1 MREVVLVLKT
11 IRINFERK
19 QEEIMATKHDQ
30 IIKYIEDLPIGDRI
44 SVRGIAKNLGVSEGT
59 AYRAIKNAENSGL
72 VSTIQR
78 VGTIRIERKLKK
90 HIENLSFGE
99 VVRIIEGDVLGGA
112 NGLNKVLNKF
122 IIGAMTEKAMIRYI
136 TAGSLMIVGNRQGVQ
151 KLALEN
157 GAAVLITGG
166 FDAEEKIA
174 QLADELELPVLR
186 TTYDTFTVATMIN
199 RALSDQLIKKDILLV
214 SDIYTSLE
222 KTNYLFATDTIESYQ
237 KLSEQTHHSRFPVV
251 NKNLRLVGIVTAK
264 DVLGKLATLTMDK
277 VMTKDPIA
285 GKKMMSVASV
295 SHQMIWDG
303 LEVMPIVEDDLS
315 LVGFVSRQD
324 VMKAMQ
330 LVQRQPQIADTISDQ
345 ISGEVMPVE
354 ERRDT
359 NHPEAA
365 CFKFLVAPQM
375 VNSVGT
381 ISFGVLSE
389 IISNVTQR
397 TMIVNQRRNVLIEQ
411 MNLHYLRLIQLESEL
426 MIRPKIIEIG
436 RRSAKLDVEVYLENA
451 LVAKAIVVCQVMER
465 T

>member
-1 MREVVLVLKT
+1 
-11 IRINFERK
+11 
-19 QEEIMATKHDQ
+19 MATKHDQ
-30 IIKYIEDLPIGDRI
+30 ILKYIEGLPIGDRI
-44 SVRGIAKNLGVSEGT
+44 SVRSIAKNLGVSEGT
-59 AYRAIKNAENSGL
+59 AYRAIKDAENIGL

-90 HIENLSFGE
+90 HIEKLTFGE
-99 VVRIIEGDVLGGA
+99 VVRIIEGDVLGGSS
-112 NGLNKVLNKF
+112 GLDKVLNKF
-122 IIGAMTEKAMIRYI
+122 VIGAMTENAMTRYI
-136 TAGSLMIVGNRQGVQ
+136 TPGSLMIVGNRQEVQ

-166 FDAEEKIA
+166 FDTTSEIS
-174 QLADELELPVLR
+174 QLADRLEMPVLR

-199 RALSDQLIKKDILLV
+199 RALSDQLIKKDIMLV

-222 KTNYLFATDTIESYQ
+222 KTNYLFSTNTIADYQ
-237 KLSEQTHHSRFPVV
+237 KLSEETHHSRFPVV
-251 NKNLRLVGIVTAK
+251 NKSLRLVGIVTAK
-264 DVLGKLATLTMDK
+264 DIIGKAETLSMDK
-277 VMTKDPIA
+277 VMTKDPSVV
-285 GKKMMSVASV
+285 KKMMSVASV

-303 LEVMPIVEDDLS
+303 LEVMPVVEDDFS

-345 ISGEVMPVE
+345 ISGEVMPIE
-354 ERRDT
+354 ESEEGSKGEPR
-359 NHPEAA
+359 
-365 CFKFLVAPQM
+365 FKFSVAPQM

-397 TMIVNQRRNVLIEQ
+397 TMLVNQKRNVLIEQ

-426 MIRPKIIEIG
+426 DIRPKVLEIG
-436 RRSAKLDVEVYLENA
+436 RRSAKLDIEVYLENA
-451 LVAKAIVVCQVMER
+451 IVAKAIVVCQVMER
-465 T
+465 S

>member
-1 MREVVLVLKT
+1 
-11 IRINFERK
+11 
-19 QEEIMATKHDQ
+19 MATKHDQ
-30 IIKYIEDLPIGDRI
+30 ILKYIEGLPIGDRI
-44 SVRGIAKNLGVSEGT
+44 SVRSIAKNLGVSEGT
-59 AYRAIKNAENSGL
+59 AYRAIKDAENIGL

-90 HIENLSFGE
+90 HIEKLTFGE
-99 VVRIIEGDVLGGA
+99 VVRIIEGDVLGGSA
-112 NGLNKVLNKF
+112 GLDKVLNKF
-122 IIGAMTEKAMIRYI
+122 VIGAMTEKAMTRYI
-136 TAGSLMIVGNRQGVQ
+136 TPGSLMIVGNRQGVQ

-166 FDAEEKIA
+166 FDTDIEIAE
-174 QLADELELPVLR
+174 LADELGMPVLR

-199 RALSDQLIKKDILLV
+199 RALSDQLIKKDIMLV
-214 SDIYTSLE
+214 SDIYTTLE
-222 KTNYLFATDTIESYQ
+222 KTNYLFSTNTIGDYQ
-237 KLSEQTHHSRFPVV
+237 NLSEKTHHSRFPIV
-251 NKNLRLVGIVTAK
+251 NKSLRLVGIVTAK
-264 DVLGKLATLTMDK
+264 DVLGKSETLTMDK
-277 VMTKDPIA
+277 VMTKDPIVV
-285 GKKMMSVASV
+285 KKMMSVASV

-303 LEVMPIVEDDLS
+303 LEVMPVVEDDLS

-354 ERRDT
+354 EGAKT
-359 NHPEAA
+359 GEPQ
-365 CFKFLVAPQM
+365 FKFSVAPQM

-389 IISNVTQR
+389 IIANVTQR
-397 TMIVNQRRNVLIEQ
+397 TMITNQRRNVLIEQ
-411 MNLHYLRLIQLESEL
+411 MSLHYLRLIQLESEL
-426 MIRPKIIEIG
+426 DIRPRVLEIG
-436 RRSAKLDVEVYLENA
+436 RRSAKLDIEVYLENA

>member
-1 MREVVLVLKT
+1 
-11 IRINFERK
+11 
-19 QEEIMATKHDQ
+19 MATKHDQ
-30 IIKYIEDLPIGDRI
+30 IIKYIEELPIGDRI
-44 SVRGIAKNLGVSEGT
+44 SVRSIAKNLSVSEGT
-59 AYRAIKNAENSGL
+59 AYRAIKDAENIGL

-90 HIENLSFGE
+90 HIEKLSFGE

-112 NGLNKVLNKF
+112 NGLDKVLNKF
-122 IIGAMTEKAMIRYI
+122 VIGAMTEKAMIRYI
-136 TAGSLMIVGNRQGVQ
+136 TPGSLMIVGNRQGAQ

-166 FDAEEKIA
+166 FDAEEEIA
-174 QLADELELPVLR
+174 RLADELEMPVLR

-199 RALSDQLIKKDILLV
+199 RALSDQLIKKDIMLV
-214 SDIYTSLE
+214 SDIYTTLE
-222 KTNYLFATDTIESYQ
+222 KTNYLFSTDTIEAYHE
-237 KLSEQTHHSRFPVV
+237 LAEQTRHSRFPVV

-264 DVLGKLATLTMDK
+264 DILGKSNLLTMDK
-277 VMTKDPIA
+277 VMTKDPIVV
-285 GKKMMSVASV
+285 KKMMSVASV

-303 LEVMPIVEDDLS
+303 LEVMPVVEDDLS

-354 ERRDT
+354 EQKEGAKSDE
-359 NHPEAA
+359 PS
-365 CFKFLVAPQM
+365 FKFSVAPQM

-397 TMIVNQRRNVLIEQ
+397 TMIVHQRRNVLIEQ

-426 MIRPKIIEIG
+426 DIRPKILEIG

-451 LVAKAIVVCQVMER
+451 IVAKAIVVCQVMER

>member
-1 MREVVLVLKT
+1 
-11 IRINFERK
+11 
-19 QEEIMATKHDQ
+19 MATKHDQ
-30 IIKYIEDLPIGDRI
+30 IIKYIEELPIGDRI
-44 SVRGIAKNLGVSEGT
+44 SVRSIAKNLGVSEGT
-59 AYRAIKNAENSGL
+59 AYRAIKDAENIGL

-90 HIENLSFGE
+90 HIEKLSFGE

-112 NGLNKVLNKF
+112 NGLDKVLNKF
-122 IIGAMTEKAMIRYI
+122 VIGAMTEKAMIRYI
-136 TAGSLMIVGNRQGVQ
+136 TPGSLMIVGNRQGAQ

-166 FDAEEKIA
+166 FDAEEEIA
-174 QLADELELPVLR
+174 HLADELEMPVLR
-186 TTYDTFTVATMIN
+186 TSYDTFSVATMIN
-199 RALSDQLIKKDILLV
+199 RALSDQLIKKDIMLV
-214 SDIYTSLE
+214 SDIYSTLE
-222 KTNYLFATDTIESYQ
+222 KTNYLFSTDTVESYHE
-237 KLSEQTHHSRFPVV
+237 LAEQTHHSRFPVV
-251 NKNLRLVGIVTAK
+251 NKSLRLVGIVTAK
-264 DVLGKLATLTMDK
+264 DILGKSNLLTMDK
-277 VMTKDPIA
+277 VMTKDPIVV
-285 GKKMMSVASV
+285 KKMMSIASV

-303 LEVMPIVEDDLS
+303 LEVMPVVEDDLS

-354 ERRDT
+354 EQKDGSKGDE
-359 NHPEAA
+359 PL
-365 CFKFLVAPQM
+365 FKFSVAPQM

-397 TMIVNQRRNVLIEQ
+397 TMIVHQRRNVLIEQ

-426 MIRPKIIEIG
+426 DIRPRILEIG
-436 RRSAKLDVEVYLENA
+436 RRSARLDVEVYLENA
-451 LVAKAIVVCQVMER
+451 IVAKAIVVCQVMER